1 VYGGWTKLILTL
13 KNVIDIYVIFITLI
27 NVNDIFGR
35 IMHKFIEEKD
45 WQGNAEALAR
55 HALEWMR
62 IKRIGDPSFEPN
74 ERLVR
79 DYVARGILSKPE
91 RKGKEAIFGFEQLA
105 QFLACRAVIDDGWPL
120 SKISEDFRVS
130 SMTEILSLIPGE
142 AVQNDALSLV
152 ENFKADALFDREPSA
167 PKQPKIMASMS
178 ASDEGDIPSFL
189 KRRRESYETKADIK
203 EVLKRFGSDFGNVIR
218 EDFTAYQLASWLVL
232 LMDRDKARDITR
244 QEAEDIGRG
253 ITAALLNRG
262 SLTKADRH
270 NYTKQMKELSSLD
283 EEKRTIEYDLSHARA
298 EMEKLAIEIE
308 MRREELSILDEK
320 LRRADET

>member
-1 VYGGWTKLILTL
+1 
-13 KNVIDIYVIFITLI
+13 
-27 NVNDIFGR
+27 
-35 IMHKFIEEKD
+35 MHKFTEEKD

-55 HALEWMR
+55 HALDWMR

-130 SMTEILSLIPGE
+130 SMTEILNLIPGE
-142 AVQNDALSLV
+142 ASQDDALSLV
-152 ENFKADALFDREPSA
+152 ENFKADARFDSA
-167 PKQPKIMASMS
+167 ASNLKRTKIMASMS
-178 ASDEGDIPSFL
+178 SNEDGDIPSFL
-189 KRRRESYETKADIK
+189 RRRRESFETKADIK
-203 EVLKRFGSDFGNVIR
+203 EVLRRLGSDFGNVIR

-262 SLTKADRH
+262 SLTKADIQ
-270 NYTKQMKELSSLD
+270 NYTKQRKALSSLD
-283 EEKRTIEYDLSHARA
+283 EEKKAREYDLSHARA
-298 EMEKLAIEIE
+298 EMEKLAIQIEMRKEKLSILDDKLEHAVKRSRAEMESLATEIE
-308 MRREELSILDEK
+308 MRKEELSILDEK

>member
-1 VYGGWTKLILTL
+1 
-13 KNVIDIYVIFITLI
+13 
-27 NVNDIFGR
+27 
-35 IMHKFIEEKD
+35 MHKFTEEKD

-130 SMTEILSLIPGE
+130 SMTEILNLIPGE
-142 AVQNDALSLV
+142 ASQDDALSLV
-152 ENFKADALFDREPSA
+152 ENFKADALFDSA
-167 PKQPKIMASMS
+167 ASTPKRTKIMASMS
-178 ASDEGDIPSFL
+178 SNEDGDIPSFL
-189 KRRRESYETKADIK
+189 RRRRESFETKADIK
-203 EVLKRFGSDFGNVIR
+203 EVLRRLGSDFGNVIR

-270 NYTKQMKELSSLD
+270 NYIKQMKDLSSLD
-283 EEKRTIEYDLSHARA
+283 EEKKAREYDLSHARA

-308 MRREELSILDEK
+308 MRKEKLLILDDELEHAAK
-320 LRRADET
+320 RSRAEMNHWPMRSK

>member
-1 VYGGWTKLILTL
+1 
-13 KNVIDIYVIFITLI
+13 
-27 NVNDIFGR
+27 
-35 IMHKFIEEKD
+35 MHKFTEEKD

-55 HALEWMR
+55 HALDWMR

-130 SMTEILSLIPGE
+130 SMTEILNLIPGE
-142 AVQNDALSLV
+142 ASQDDALSLV
-152 ENFKADALFDREPSA
+152 ENFKADALFDSA
-167 PKQPKIMASMS
+167 ASTLKRTKIMASMS
-178 ASDEGDIPSFL
+178 SNEDGGIPSFSR
-189 KRRRESYETKADIK
+189 RRRESFETKADIK
-203 EVLKRFGSDFGNVIR
+203 EVLRRLGSDFGNVIR

-270 NYTKQMKELSSLD
+270 NYVKQMKDLSSLD
-283 EEKRTIEYDLSHARA
+283 EEKKAREYDLSHARA

-308 MRREELSILDEK
+308 MRKQKLLILDDKLEHAAERSRAEMESLAIEIEMRKEELSILDEK

>member
-1 VYGGWTKLILTL
+1 
-13 KNVIDIYVIFITLI
+13 
-27 NVNDIFGR
+27 
-35 IMHKFIEEKD
+35 MHKFAEEKD

-62 IKRIGDPSFEPN
+62 TKRIGDPSFEPN

-130 SMTEILSLIPGE
+130 SMTEILNLIPGE
-142 AVQNDALSLV
+142 ASQDDALSLV
-152 ENFKADALFDREPSA
+152 ENFKADALFDSA
-167 PKQPKIMASMS
+167 ASTPKRTKIMASMS
-178 ASDEGDIPSFL
+178 SNEDGGIPSFSR
-189 KRRRESYETKADIK
+189 RRRESFETKADIK
-203 EVLKRFGSDFGNVIR
+203 EVLRRLGSDFGNVIR

-270 NYTKQMKELSSLD
+270 NYIKQMKDLSSLD
-283 EEKRTIEYDLSHARA
+283 EERKAREYDLSHARA

-308 MRREELSILDEK
+308 MRKEKLLILDDKLEHAAKRSRAEMESLAIEIEMRKEELSILDEK
-320 LRRADET
+320 LRRSDEI

>member
-1 VYGGWTKLILTL
+1 
-13 KNVIDIYVIFITLI
+13 
-27 NVNDIFGR
+27 
-35 IMHKFIEEKD
+35 MHKFTEEKG

-55 HALEWMR
+55 HALEWMK

-120 SKISEDFRVS
+120 SKISEDFSVS
-130 SMTEILSLIPGE
+130 SMTEILNLIPGE
-142 AVQNDALSLV
+142 ASQDDALSLV
-152 ENFKADALFDREPSA
+152 ENFKADALFDSA
-167 PKQPKIMASMS
+167 ASTPKRTKIMASMS
-178 ASDEGDIPSFL
+178 SNEDGGIPSFSR
-189 KRRRESYETKADIK
+189 RRRESFETKADIK
-203 EVLKRFGSDFGNVIR
+203 EVLRRLGSDFGNVIR

-270 NYTKQMKELSSLD
+270 NYVKQMKDLSSLD
-283 EEKRTIEYDLSHARA
+283 EEKKAREYDLSHARA

-308 MRREELSILDEK
+308 MRKEKLLILDDKLEHAAKRSRAEMESLAIEIEMRKEELSILDEK
-320 LRRADET
+320 LRRSDEI